1 MDKVTRELRRLKGVG
16 AVLAGRFMEAGIDS
30 FEKVVAA
37 GEEGL
42 KVIRGINLRT
52 VPSILSQAAEMAAEA
67 SEERVR
73 ELRERT
79 AAVTGRVQEIAA
91 DIRDRFAEEIAGK
104 TGKKVEKDILRIV
117 ASLESVA
124 AKLETK
130 GKRAGKVLSR
140 FEKRLPTLDGAGLK
154 DIRKGLKKTRK
165 TLKRFGFLEKTGK

>member
-1 MDKVTRELRRLKGVG
+1 MDKVTRDLRRLKGVG
-16 AVLAGRFMEAGIDS
+16 AVLAGRFVAAGLDS

-42 KVIRGINLRT
+42 KGIRGINPRNI
-52 VPSILSQAAEMAAEA
+52 PSILSEAAALAVEA
-67 SEERVR
+67 SAGRIR

-79 AAVTGRVQEIAA
+79 ARVTGRVQEIAA
-91 DIRDRFAEEIAGK
+91 DVRDRFGAELAGK
-104 TGKKVEKDILRIV
+104 TGKKVEKDLLRIV
-117 ASLESVA
+117 ASLETVA

-140 FEKRLPTLDGAGLK
+140 FEKRLSVLEGAGLN

-165 TLKRFGFLEKTGK
+165 TLKRYGFLEKVGK